1 MFYFMFFTFLI
12 SAFVR
17 QTQVN
22 KNFTQKESDQ
32 SIRIILSK
40 RLGEYRQGEHILKP
54 IKKAT

>member
-1 MFYFMFFTFLI
+1 MFYFMSYFMFFTFLI

-32 SIRIILSK
+32 SIRIIMSK
-40 RLGEYRQGEHILKP
+40 RLGEYRNSSQSN
-54 IKKAT
+54 